1 MPHPRRAAVV
11 LGILACSA
19 TMPWGG
25 TALARPR
32 CPPGSYEPLLDPI
45 GLPLENVA
53 SPSEALAIGT
63 DSVALGVCGTAPA
76 TFRTG
81 HLYTRIHAV
90 WPACPRFGRVRLR
103 GFLQAPPGSCKPLVV
118 VMRWR
123 DQTTGRRRALKFE
136 ALRLDEP

>member
-1 MPHPRRAAVV
+1 MPDPRRALV
-11 LGILACSA
+11 LGLGCAALMLS
-19 TMPWGG
+19 GG

-32 CPPGSYEPLLDPI
+32 CPPGSYQPLLDPL
-45 GLPLENVA
+45 GLPFENIA
-53 SPSEALAIGT
+53 SPAEALAIGS
-63 DSVALGVCGTAPA
+63 DSITLGVCGATPA
-76 TFRTG
+76 TFKTPR
-81 HLYTRIHAV
+81 HYTRIHAV
-90 WPACPRFGRVRLR
+90 WPACPGFGRVRLR